1 MRFHGRGKDV
11 VPNSSGSAP
20 PSMEGSFLAIESLLS
35 QNTTWNASLGSLNR
49 DMQKDDSGK
58 GSLYLSRGT
67 LATHKEESEDYS
79 TQQMYDN
86 ELDKAIGKWHRQDVA
101 STSSQHTHLVM
112 EDFPHNMSPV
122 YNKFLGVV
130 DELIGIDTGSSS
142 SHGPPVTTVDAVKPT
157 IGADDIRLSSTVD
170 SPAPVTSSSS
180 LNSTGS
186 MGFNDLHVTI
196 VESQLRAL
204 SVSNLPNSESRS
216 YEDKWE
222 NSFQNNLMQHQ
233 LQNYPCEVPSTNSQS
248 EKCTYV
254 GMEQFLHNPS
264 KFSSDASGIY
274 SLQYVGAYP
283 FSLTAVPPYIAA
295 YPPHGSV
302 PLVDGATGSSFTPQ
316 APGVSSTAG
325 NNSHGA
331 EMMHAIKFFGQFGFP
346 LQPSFGDPIIM
357 QYHQQPFAEGYG
369 VSGHLLAPRA
379 SVGGQIGPFDSQ
391 KRPSSGAYL
400 DDKKKLESC
409 CVKEKELVFKEV
421 LPHTSK
427 LMTDVFGNYVIQ
439 KFFEY
444 GSPEQRKEL
453 ANRLL
458 CQIPPLGLQMYGCC
472 VVQKALE
479 AIDLEQKAQLV
490 HELDGNVMRCRTKHL
505 DHDDNKGLAQCF
517 TAKTTTKLYF
527 CCVTG
532 NR

>member
-1 MRFHGRGKDV
+1 
-11 VPNSSGSAP
+11 
-20 PSMEGSFLAIESLLS
+20 MEGSFLAIESLLS

-248 EKCTYV
+248 EKCTHMLV
-254 GMEQFLHNPS
+254 W
-264 KFSSDASGIY
+264 SSFFTIPASSPLMY
-274 SLQYVGAYP
+274 SLP
-283 FSLTAVPPYIAA
+283 TAVPPYIAA

-346 LQPSFGDPIIM
+346 LQPSFGDPIFM

-400 DDKKKLESC
+400 DDK
-409 CVKEKELVFKEV
+409 
-421 LPHTSK
+421 
-427 LMTDVFGNYVIQ
+427 

>member
-1 MRFHGRGKDV
+1 
-11 VPNSSGSAP
+11 
-20 PSMEGSFLAIESLLS
+20 MEGSFLAIESLLS

-264 KFSSDASGIY
+264 KFSSDVQPVLQSSGY
-274 SLQYVGAYP
+274 TPPLYA
-283 FSLTAVPPYIAA
+283 TAAA
-295 YPPHGSV
+295 YMTSV
-302 PLVDGATGSSFTPQ
+302 NSFYT
-316 APGVSSTAG
+316 
-325 NNSHGA
+325 N
-331 EMMHAIKFFGQFGFP
+331 
-346 LQPSFGDPIIM
+346 L
-357 QYHQQPFAEGYG
+357 
-369 VSGHLLAPRA
+369 
-379 SVGGQIGPFDSQ
+379 
-391 KRPSSGAYL
+391 
-400 DDKKKLESC
+400 
-409 CVKEKELVFKEV
+409 
-421 LPHTSK
+421 
-427 LMTDVFGNYVIQ
+427 
-439 KFFEY
+439 
-444 GSPEQRKEL
+444 
-453 ANRLL
+453 
-458 CQIPPLGLQMYGCC
+458 
-472 VVQKALE
+472 
-479 AIDLEQKAQLV
+479 
-490 HELDGNVMRCRTKHL
+490 
-505 DHDDNKGLAQCF
+505 
-517 TAKTTTKLYF
+517 
-527 CCVTG
+527 
-532 NR
+532 